1 MHQRYTESVTK
12 GAKRRADTAPARGKP
27 REVVRLT
34 LDTASS
40 PERVRDLATMFAETL
55 RLIRPDMADG
65 EVTMVVHNFT
75 SDVEA
80 RGWEGDGES
89 AIKLFV
95 DLVNNPTEAVQA
107 NEELAAAART
117 LGNHA
122 AEIAR
127 YRPVFWR
134 DGKELRAVDDVFV
147 RTMRAAGAEA
157 TKAASGSLTGATVV
171 YSPVLRVGR
180 KTEGGKVKGRVRL
193 DGRFVDVE
201 VDDDL
206 VPDLFD
212 AAKTG
217 KVCQI
222 RLCGQWVEDGD
233 GGLTLRSPQVVALD
247 LDYAPWSGRQILE
260 AARELAPHFT
270 TEDFDRMLR
279 ELQSED

>member
-1 MHQRYTESVTK
+1 MFSDRTPRRYTQSV
-12 GAKRRADTAPARGKP
+12 AKRAKRQP
-27 REVVRLT
+27 REVIRLT
-34 LDTASS
+34 LDAAAT
-40 PERVRDLATMFAETL
+40 PERVRDLAKMFAETL

-80 RGWEGDGES
+80 RGWDGDGGDI
-89 AIKLFV
+89 IKLFG
-95 DLVNNPTEAVQA
+95 DLVDNPTEAIQA
-107 NEELAAAART
+107 NEELASAART
-117 LGNHA
+117 LANHA
-122 AEIAR
+122 AELVQ

-134 DGKELRAVDDVFV
+134 DKKELRVVDDVFV

-157 TKAASGSLTGATVV
+157 TKAVSGSLTGDTIV

-180 KTEGGKVKGRVRL
+180 NTEGGKVKARVRL
-193 DGRFVDVE
+193 DGRFIDVE
-201 VDDDL
+201 VVDDDL
-206 VPDLFD
+206 VPDLFE

-222 RLCGQWVEDGD
+222 RLHGQWAEDGD
-233 GGLTLRSPQVVALD
+233 GGLTLRSPEVVAVD
-247 LDYAPWSGRQILE
+247 LDYAPWSGRKILE

-279 ELQSED
+279 DLQSED